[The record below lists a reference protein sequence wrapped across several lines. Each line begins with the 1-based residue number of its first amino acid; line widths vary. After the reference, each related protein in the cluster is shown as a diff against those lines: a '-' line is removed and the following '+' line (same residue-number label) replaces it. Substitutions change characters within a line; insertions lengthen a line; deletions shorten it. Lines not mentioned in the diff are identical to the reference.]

1 MIMPCMNSTSA
12 CETCGTTAVVEGGSV
27 LLGAPGAPGSTIG
40 ATLGVACWARAETAG
55 KLQSNAAIAQ
65 SKNTKAGALKASGL
79 LAGLEKSSL
88 NLPVVSGIIRCSHPI
103 TTAAHLSSKLSPAV
117 RPVDSRS
124 GMNPASLIPR
134 HFPTKKL
141 RTAGLEQRPRTLPNH
156 R

>member
-65 SKNTKAGALKASGL
+65 SKNTKAGALKARGL
-79 LAGLEKSSL
+79 LAGGGKKKTH
-88 NLPVVSGIIRCSHPI
+88 PPPPSGAKLYSPPP
-103 TTAAHLSSKLSPAV
+103 TT
-117 RPVDSRS
+117 
-124 GMNPASLIPR
+124 
-134 HFPTKKL
+134 PTPL
-141 RTAGLEQRPRTLPNH
+141 
-156 R
+156 